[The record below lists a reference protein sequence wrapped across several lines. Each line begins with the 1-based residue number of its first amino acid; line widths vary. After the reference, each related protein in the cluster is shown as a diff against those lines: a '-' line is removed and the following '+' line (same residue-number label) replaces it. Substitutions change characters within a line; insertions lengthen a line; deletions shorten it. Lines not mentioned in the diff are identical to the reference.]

1 MTIAVLLVF
10 AILVEA
16 MVDIILGDVNCNK
29 WIKKALAMTI
39 GIAVCVVWQV
49 GIIALLGITSVIR
62 IAPYFDFVIT
72 GIAISRGSN
81 YISDLMSGLAAY
93 KASKNA
99 TVTQTTTPVVPGTS
113 TKTET
118 TTETKLTPPEM
129 PPITPTT

>member
-1 MTIAVLLVF
+1 MTIAVLIVF

-29 WIKKALAMTI
+29 WIKKALAMAI
-39 GIAVCVVWQV
+39 GVAVCVVWQV

-81 YISDLMSGLAAY
+81 YISDLLTTFAAY
-93 KASKNA
+93 RASKNA

-118 TTETKLTPPEM
+118 TTET
-129 PPITPTT
+129 TPTEPPLA

>member
-62 IAPYFDFVIT
+62 IAPYFDYAIT

-81 YISDLMSGLAAY
+81 YISDLLTTLAAY
-93 KASKNA
+93 RALKNA
-99 TVTQTTTPVVPGTS
+99 TVTQTVTPVVPGTS
-113 TKTET
+113 TKTAT
-118 TTETKLTPPEM
+118 ITQT
-129 PPITPTT
+129 TPTEPPLV

>member
-1 MTIAVLLVF
+1 MTIVVLLVF

-16 MVDIILGDVNCNK
+16 VVDIILGDVNCNK
-29 WIKKALAMTI
+29 WIKKALAMAI

-49 GIIALLGITSVIR
+49 GIIALFGITSVIR
-62 IAPYFDFVIT
+62 IAATLDYIIT

-81 YISDLMSGLAAY
+81 YISDLLTSLAAY
-93 KASKNA
+93 REGKNA

-118 TTETKLTPPEM
+118 TTET
-129 PPITPTT
+129 TPTEPPLA